1 MSQQGRLALWSSV
14 AGLLLSGCAGS
25 EVQTSVVPPPG
36 PPSAV
41 VVTQPAPAP
50 VVVAAPPAPVVA
62 RQVVVSPAPGG
73 QWELRGAGT
82 TTSPHYWVWVPS
94 GATIVT
100 TMPPPMPQVV
110 VNQPQT
116 TVMTT
121 ADGRWQLY
129 GDGSRDRPYMWFWI
143 PRGVTAPP
151 PPAVYR
157 PEAG

>member
-1 MSQQGRLALWSSV
+1 
-14 AGLLLSGCAGS
+14 
-25 EVQTSVVPPPG
+25 
-36 PPSAV
+36 
-41 VVTQPAPAP
+41 
-50 VVVAAPPAPVVA
+50 VAAPTTTVVA
-62 RQVVVSPAPGG
+62 RPAPGG

-100 TMPPPMPQVV
+100 TVPPPMPQVV
-110 VNQPQT
+110 VTQPQTT